1 MNEDIQPKTVD
12 KGWASMKALL
22 DQEMPGDEKRRRI
35 IWWWFALLL
44 LPLTAVGGWYW
55 GVGASSDKVPV
66 EQPKV
71 SPSMPFAAEQPNS
84 AASDSE
90 IKRSIIVPETEETEI
105 RNTEAK
111 ATKKVFVQKQTLPN
125 TSSKLVEEARGN
137 ESPRV
142 LNAESQN
149 STIAQPELNSQEL
162 DGASKSPET
171 SVAVVVPATN
181 TVVNML
187 PISAPF
193 VRSQRGPI
201 YPTPAMVEIVP
212 VKNTIIP
219 TKKSP
224 TWALGVGTTLG
235 TERFTAFNS
244 FGAGLVIHWQP
255 MRRWGL
261 RSGLNYVQYFPS
273 EKSQPTASVNYEQYS
288 EALNSEYVIT
298 DLGGN
303 TLPSSSNYL
312 GQVDAIIIPVAR
324 LSMVEL
330 PLLISCNLPHRIKV
344 FSGITSTYV
353 LDSKA
358 RKESYS
364 TNYKFNTSAD
374 PNNQSLNDLATS
386 SLDRWRFDFQAGFG
400 LGLGRQWELG
410 FFAKLPLQ
418 RLNPASTINTS
429 NGGNIAYLDSF
440 NASINV
446 ENRLPM
452 IFALQA
458 NYYLNRQ

>member
-1 MNEDIQPKTVD
+1 MNEMNEDIQPKTVD
-12 KGWASMKALL
+12 KGWASMKAML

-55 GVGASSDKVPV
+55 GVGRSLDSSPV
-66 EQPKV
+66 EQPKQ
-71 SPSMPFAAEQPNS
+71 SPSLPFATGQPNNTAS
-84 AASDSE
+84 NPDIAA
-90 IKRSIIVPETEETEI
+90 KGKTPETMGRGDVHVFIQKQSTLGLQPSSNYIEQAQA
-105 RNTEAK
+105 TEA
-111 ATKKVFVQKQTLPN
+111 
-125 TSSKLVEEARGN
+125 
-137 ESPRV
+137 PRV
-142 LNAESQN
+142 PNAEAQKSLM
-149 STIAQPELNSQEL
+149 AQPELNSQEL

-261 RSGLNYVQYFPS
+261 RSGLNYVQYSPS

-312 GQVDAIIIPVAR
+312 GQVDAVIIPVAR

-364 TNYKFNTSAD
+364 TNYKFNANAD
-374 PNNQSLNDLATS
+374 PNSKSLNDLATS

-418 RLNPASTINTS
+418 RLNPANKVSTS